1 MTTNPDATTS
11 PQSPAGSK
19 PAGSTSRCSDPT
31 EHARDS
37 TRSRRLGSHPVAGF
51 VVVVIV
57 LAGGLVALVTT
68 GAAAPHLR
76 FGGSG
81 SSGSNASGRTVTGV
95 DLANDAST
103 PVRIEAMRWATP
115 GDEGQEVLVPSDASF
130 PGSIDPNAPPFEP
143 FTMPGNTSRRIF
155 VAARCLDPVTGTD
168 VFENRSHIL
177 VVRAR
182 PALGPARTVRL
193 QEADISDR
201 PDDGSSCS

>member
-1 MTTNPDATTS
+1 MTKHES
-11 PQSPAGSK
+11 PTPLPSPAGPGS
-19 PAGSTSRCSDPT
+19 AGSPSLGSDT
-31 EHARDS
+31 IERSGDS
-37 TRSRRLGSHPVAGF
+37 ARSRRLGSHPVTVF
-51 VVVVIV
+51 VIVVIV
-57 LAGGLVALVTT
+57 LAGGLVALETT

-81 SSGSNASGRTVTGV
+81 ASGGSSSGRTVTGV

-168 VFENRSHIL
+168 VFADRNHIL

-193 QEADISDR
+193 QEFDRSDG
-201 PDDGSSCS
+201 PEDDSSCS